1 MTRSPAMPHVRR
13 NTSMEYFD
21 DIVDDDAS
29 EPRAVTE
36 ASLLD
41 AATRLAGAER
51 WGNVA
56 VLEELLAPEY
66 RGYDVS
72 GQMHN
77 RTSFLLAYAKGKMRL
92 AALRLSQ
99 LETKVM
105 GEVGL
110 VAGVS
115 EMCTGLGVGEARSP
129 VPIPRRVHLE
139 LRWMAADRVAGYAV
153 APLRTIWTPVDV
165 PGCCA
170 TSETIFKRV
179 NICVPICVPTQPNLH
194 DRGTTRHNWS

>member
-1 MTRSPAMPHVRR
+1 MTS
-13 NTSMEYFD
+13 SMMSAF
-21 DIVDDDAS
+21 

-115 EMCTGLGVGEARSP
+115 EMCTGLGVEKLDLRFRFLDVYTWSSGGWRLIASQDTP
-129 VPIPRRVHLE
+129 LPR
-139 LRWMAADRVAGYAV
+139 
-153 APLRTIWTPVDV
+153 
-165 PGCCA
+165 
-170 TSETIFKRV
+170 
-179 NICVPICVPTQPNLH
+179 
-194 DRGTTRHNWS
+194 